1 MSTIVIKTE
10 DNPLE
15 RFEFDLTNEPKEL
28 ADEFRK
34 FVLKLRARTNVA
46 EPRRTRK
53 KLSPKLQKASEYL
66 ESLSQI
72 PESIETLKEADEIRR
87 DWIRKYD

>member
-15 RFEFDLTNEPKEL
+15 LVEFDLANEPKEL
-28 ADEFRK
+28 AEEFRR
-34 FVLKLRARTNVA
+34 FISKLRARPNA
-46 EPRRTRK
+46 AKGRTRR
-53 KLSPKLQKASEYL
+53 KLSPKLQKASKYL
-66 ESLSQI
+66 DSLSQI
-72 PESIETLKEADEIRR
+72 PESIQTLKEADEIRR

>member
-1 MSTIVIKTE
+1 MSTIVIRTD

-15 RFEFDLTNEPKEL
+15 RFEVDLANEPQEI

-34 FVLKLRARTNVA
+34 FVEKLRSRSKVAR
-46 EPRRTRK
+46 PRRPK
-53 KLSPKLQKASEYL
+53 KLSPELQKARDYL
-66 ESLSQI
+66 DKLSRI
-72 PESIETLKEADEIRR
+72 PESLETLKEADAIRR

>member
-15 RFEFDLTNEPKEL
+15 RFEIDLANEPKEF
-28 ADEFRK
+28 AEEFRK
-34 FVLKLRARTNVA
+34 FVSKLRARSNVA
-46 EPRRTRK
+46 ERRARK
-53 KLSPKLQKASEYL
+53 KLSPKLQKATQYL
-66 ESLSQI
+66 ESLSHI
-72 PESIETLKEADEIRR
+72 TESVETLKEADEIRR